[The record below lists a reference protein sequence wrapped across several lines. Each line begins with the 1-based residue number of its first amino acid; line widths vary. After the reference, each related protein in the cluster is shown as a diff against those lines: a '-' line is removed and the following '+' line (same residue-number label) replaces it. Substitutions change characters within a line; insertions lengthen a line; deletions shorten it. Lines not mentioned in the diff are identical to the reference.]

1 MCTDAQG
8 RDAVVIMTK
17 RGNDDRTKKC
27 ILKKNKNNLK
37 IKCKKFSFL
46 NIKNII

>member
-27 ILKKNKNNLK
+27 IEKKKHKNN
-37 IKCKKFSFL
+37 
-46 NIKNII
+46 